1 MSQSDFLIEV
11 CGLSAGRDGYDW
23 FAVSFE
29 IASFSFRPLLLRARH
44 GQPCLSPQLPCP
56 STNVRICGIEYPV
69 GCGRYEMT
77 CHIRNLP
84 VWRYLPPLGLAPNT
98 KGGNLLFRSLSGIFW
113 VFFENARG
121 LLPICFERVNLDIVG
136 LVKLSNS
143 QARL

>member
-1 MSQSDFLIEV
+1 M
-11 CGLSAGRDGYDW
+11 SAGRDGYDW

-56 STNVRICGIEYPV
+56 STSVRICGIEYPV

-98 KGGNLLFRSLSGIFW
+98 KGGNLLFRSLSGTIFNSPSVLNFPLDLMVSNLRTSLFVATAMDQEVW
-113 VFFENARG
+113 VVFFFVAA
-121 LLPICFERVNLDIVG
+121 LL
-136 LVKLSNS
+136 
-143 QARL
+143 